1 MKAKELAE
9 QLLKY
14 PDFDV
19 EFDICIGHPTY
30 DHPWPQYRSYRIVG
44 VDDIAHDS
52 KVIVLD
58 VTEVYDE

>member
-19 EFDICIGHPTY
+19 EFDVVTRRSTVA
-30 DHPWPQYRSYRIVG
+30 HPWADHVAFRVCGIE
-44 VDDIAHDS
+44 DIGYS
-52 KVIVLD
+52 SMMITL
-58 VTEVYDE
+58 EVEKK

>member
-19 EFDICIGHPTY
+19 EFTIVARRSTI
-30 DHPWPQYRSYRIVG
+30 DHPWSEYVSFKVCGIEDV
-44 VDDIAHDS
+44 AHDG
-52 KVIVLD
+52 KVIVLEVED
-58 VTEVYDE
+58 V